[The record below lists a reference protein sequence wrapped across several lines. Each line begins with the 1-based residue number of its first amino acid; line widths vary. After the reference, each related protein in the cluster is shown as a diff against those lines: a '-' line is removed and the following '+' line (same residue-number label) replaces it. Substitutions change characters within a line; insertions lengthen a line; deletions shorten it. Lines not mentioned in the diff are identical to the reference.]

1 MRVTRHQA
9 VQVHDVPSQAMA
21 PRGPF
26 PEEWLREPEI
36 VVDYSPEA
44 PEDGANFAPGSTAQ
58 NNYRPP
64 KYLRCKAC
72 LARVLETETAQ
83 HICEE

>member
-26 PEEWLREPEI
+26 PAEWLKEPEM
-36 VVDYSPEA
+36 VLDYEPQF
-44 PEDGANFAPGSTAQ
+44 PEDGADFAPGSTAQ

-72 LARVLETETAQ
+72 LARVLETETAS
-83 HICEE
+83 HVCEE

>member
-9 VQVHDVPSQAMA
+9 VQVHAVPSQATS
-21 PRGPF
+21 PKGPF
-26 PEEWLREPEI
+26 PPELLREPKI
-36 VVDYSPEA
+36 VVEYESQS
-44 PEDGANFAPGSTAQ
+44 PEDGADFERGATAQ

-72 LARVLETETAQ
+72 LARVLETETAL
-83 HICEE
+83 HVCEE